1 MAFSCGDDT
10 SIEKVSLEGKGNGR
24 PEELEAPTDIG
35 ESPVED
41 GDIFSCWATDLGD
54 DNGEPPYPNSGFP
67 DDDQSAQLFL
77 PITNQEPS
85 CVAKGE
91 WPTPSKQTCI

>member
-1 MAFSCGDDT
+1 MAFSCGDDM

-41 GDIFSCWATDLGD
+41 GDIF
-54 DNGEPPYPNSGFP
+54 
-67 DDDQSAQLFL
+67 
-77 PITNQEPS
+77 
-85 CVAKGE
+85 
-91 WPTPSKQTCI
+91 